1 MDVDLTRRETPP
13 CVVERC
19 PTPRQTTVTMRVD
32 GVFRTVD
39 VCRRHAAA
47 YAALME
53 SRPVPAA

>member
-1 MDVDLTRRETPP
+1 MTVDLTSPRTPP

-32 GVFRTVD
+32 GIFRTVD
-39 VCRRHAAA
+39 VCRRHATA

-53 SRPVPAA
+53 ARAVPA